1 MTNTLPDDARV
12 VKTIGDAVMVVGQ
25 DIRALVDWAVGFTSL
40 FDERPEPRIGVHW
53 GTTLYR
59 DGDYFG
65 RDVNLTARV
74 VARARGGEV
83 LVTDSVVDAVR
94 DSRAPRLRGDRA
106 GEAQGLLR
114 AAAAVPCGPARVA
127 RGMSELALEA
137 ARESG
142 LVRQGEPL
150 LVMVSGGGDSVAL
163 LDIAHRLGAA
173 VSALHVNYALRPDS
187 QLDEALVQQLCG
199 ERNIPLTVEQVRL
212 STEGGNLQER
222 ARDARYALA
231 EDLATGDFA
240 AAHTASDQAE
250 TVLYRLAVSPGSR
263 ALHGMAP
270 RRGRL
275 VRPLLGVTREEVRE
289 YLGARG
295 LEWREDP
302 SNADRRFARA
312 RVRHDVIDALREL
325 SPAAERTIAETA
337 RQLRDEAEVLDA
349 VVAEAVKELGGGPA
363 VLLAALREHP
373 PAVRRLVL
381 RELAG
386 RTLSTRELD
395 EILALG
401 ERGSKSLDLGGG
413 LRAVSEYG
421 TLRFS
426 RTADAA
432 TPDPVQLT
440 VPGRARFGDWQVEA
454 RLGGRGDVAVTNLGP
469 DLTVRAW
476 RDGDRMRPAGLGG
489 SKSLQD
495 LFTDRKVP
503 RALRH
508 TLPVFESDGEIVWV
522 AGVAVDERFAA
533 AEGRRRARWG

>member
-1 MTNTLPDDARV
+1 
-12 VKTIGDAVMVVGQ
+12 
-25 DIRALVDWAVGFTSL
+25 
-40 FDERPEPRIGVHW
+40 
-53 GTTLYR
+53 
-59 DGDYFG
+59 
-65 RDVNLTARV
+65 
-74 VARARGGEV
+74 
-83 LVTDSVVDAVR
+83 
-94 DSRAPRLRGDRA
+94 
-106 GEAQGLLR
+106 
-114 AAAAVPCGPARVA
+114 
-127 RGMSELALEA
+127 MSELALEA

-173 VSALHVNYALRPDS
+173 ISALHVNYALRPDS

-263 ALHGMAP
+263 ALHGMAA

-275 VRPLLGVTREEVRE
+275 VRPLLGVTREEVHE

-349 VVAEAVKELGGGPA
+349 VVAEAVRELGGGPA

-426 RTADAA
+426 LTADVA
-432 TPDPVQLT
+432 TADPVQLT

-508 TLPVFESDGEIVWV
+508 TLPVFETAGEIVWV

-533 AEGRRRARWG
+533 GEGTAGAVGLSARSAAGAA